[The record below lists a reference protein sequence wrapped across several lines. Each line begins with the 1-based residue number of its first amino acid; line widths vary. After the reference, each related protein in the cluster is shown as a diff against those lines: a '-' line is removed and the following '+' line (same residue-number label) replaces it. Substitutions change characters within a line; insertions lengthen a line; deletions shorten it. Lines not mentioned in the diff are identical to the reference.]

1 MMEFTDG
8 GVCAAEG
15 FSASGIHCGIRKN
28 KTKEDLALICS
39 DVPCQGAGLFTRNQV
54 KAAPVLLDMEVIR
67 GDSFRAIIA
76 NSGIANACAPHDMEN
91 AVKMQKTA
99 AEALG
104 VKKEEVLV
112 GSTGVI
118 GMDLDVAPIEAGMPA
133 LIRSLSS
140 GKDGSDHAAQAIM
153 TTDTRKKELAVKVMI
168 GGKKVHIGG
177 IAKGSGMIHP
187 NMGTML
193 CYLTTDCAI
202 QKPLLQ
208 KALKTVCDRT
218 FNRISVDGD
227 TSTNDSLILLANG
240 LAQNPEITEEGSD
253 YDRFLEALL
262 MLCTEMARRMAAD
275 GEGAKH
281 LITCH
286 VTECESED
294 KAELLAKSV
303 IRSPLTK
310 AAVFGCDANWGRV
323 LCALGYSGASFD
335 PGHVGIQFSSA
346 AGTIDV
352 CESGKG
358 LPFDEVLAK
367 KILEEPEVII
377 NIQMGEGYD
386 QATAWGCDLTY
397 DYVRI
402 NGDYRT

>member
-1 MMEFTDG
+1 MIEFTDG

-91 AVKMQKTA
+91 ALKMQKTA

-262 MLCTEMARRMAAD
+262 ILCTEMARRMAAD

>member
-1 MMEFTDG
+1 MIEFTDG

-91 AVKMQKTA
+91 ALKMQKTA

-153 TTDTRKKELAVKVMI
+153 TTDTRKKELAVKVII

-240 LAQNPEITEEGSD
+240 LAQNPEITEEGTD

-262 MLCTEMARRMAAD
+262 ILCTEMARRMAAD

-346 AGTIDV
+346 AGTIEV

-377 NIQMGEGYD
+377 DIQMGEGYD

>member
-1 MMEFTDG
+1 MIEFTDG

-91 AVKMQKTA
+91 ALKMQKTA

-153 TTDTRKKELAVKVMI
+153 TTDTRKKELAVKVII

-177 IAKGSGMIHP
+177 IVKGSGMIHP

-240 LAQNPEITEEGSD
+240 LAQNPEITEEGTD

-262 MLCTEMARRMAAD
+262 ILCTEMARRMAAD